1 MSINK
6 GYLTVKTD
14 KESDEYYTP
23 KEAVIPI
30 IKYLK
35 REMVVWCPFDTEDS
49 EYVKCIQANGN
60 RVIFSH
66 IDNGENFFS
75 FEPKEK
81 YDVIIS
87 NPPFSLKDDILKRL
101 NELNKPFAILLPL
114 PTLQGQKRF
123 EYLKNCEVLI
133 FDKRINF
140 YNDKEH
146 KIMVKGVAFASI
158 YICKNFLPK
167 KLIFEKL

>member
-49 EYVKCIQANGN
+49 EYVKCI
-60 RVIFSH
+60 
-66 IDNGENFFS
+66 
-75 FEPKEK
+75 
-81 YDVIIS
+81 
-87 NPPFSLKDDILKRL
+87 
-101 NELNKPFAILLPL
+101 
-114 PTLQGQKRF
+114 
-123 EYLKNCEVLI
+123 
-133 FDKRINF
+133 
-140 YNDKEH
+140 
-146 KIMVKGVAFASI
+146 
-158 YICKNFLPK
+158 
-167 KLIFEKL
+167 